1 MSFFFPSRTEAENT
15 SSVIAAEAR
24 LAPGAAETE
33 LLTLRRRHP
42 GLTIQLLTL
51 EEIPGN
57 RTISMIGRQTLRA
70 AKTGALLAARPE
82 VDLLLRLAGTT
93 QIAVAIEK
101 VGYKAKGKLLL
112 VAAGPAGSVARLRK
126 ELVGD
131 ASYKVIEGE
140 EIENDGLAMVE
151 RAALL
156 GTRS

>member
-1 MSFFFPSRTEAENT
+1 MSFFFPSRTEAENA

-33 LLTLRRRHP
+33 LLVLRRRHP
-42 GLTIQLLTL
+42 GLIIQLLTL

-57 RTISMIGRQTLRA
+57 RTISMIGLQTLRA
-70 AKTGALLAARPE
+70 AKTGALLAAKPE

-112 VAAGPAGSVARLRK
+112 VAAGTAGSVARLRK
-126 ELVGD
+126 ELVD
-131 ASYKVIEGE
+131 NASYKVMEGE
-140 EIENDGLAMVE
+140 EIGNDGLAMVE